1 MYLFKYLSFFEQC
14 HYAAARFLTA
24 VITRVI
30 ICSRA
35 MPTTSTT
42 THRRRSLSE
51 SILMLTR
58 SPESVSGD
66 RQILAERR
74 ELPVDEPAAAS
85 AFRASTSSSRSERHT
100 FQLENTTVQTS
111 TATINTTTTR
121 KARRVLLRAQNV
133 VHEQDA
139 RIPFDGTTDDSPNMV
154 TYQHFSCYVQ
164 LVTPRRAISCYTLV
178 ITSETRYAK
187 LIILNVRPKDDKVPS
202 LI

>member
-1 MYLFKYLSFFEQC
+1 VPLRSCTFFDGWYYLSHYLFQR
-14 HYAAARFLTA
+14 YAYTA
-24 VITRVI
+24 
-30 ICSRA
+30 
-35 MPTTSTT
+35 STT

-111 TATINTTTTR
+111 AATINTTTTR

-154 TYQHFSCYVQ
+154 TYQHFSSYVQ
-164 LVTPRRAISCYTLV
+164 LRLDVQSVV
-178 ITSETRYAK
+178 IRW
-187 LIILNVRPKDDKVPS
+187 
-202 LI
+202 